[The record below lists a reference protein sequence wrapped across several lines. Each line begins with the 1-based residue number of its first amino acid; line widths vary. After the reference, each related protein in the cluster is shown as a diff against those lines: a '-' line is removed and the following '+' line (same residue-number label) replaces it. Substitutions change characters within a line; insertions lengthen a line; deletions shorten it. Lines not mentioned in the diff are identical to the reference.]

1 MDAAAHRQTSR
12 RRGFTLLELI
22 LSVAVLVVVI
32 ALLVQ
37 VMSSVQ
43 RVWRGGASDAALTR
57 AAAAALDLVAA
68 DLAAAARGPLP
79 GEESAS
85 ASSEEEE
92 MDDAKRDVSAPLL
105 VVRHTGPE
113 APLPAETPAPED
125 LDSGQELCF
134 SRVAVLA
141 RAPRPVW
148 TDDETTLRPRRRP
161 VNESDLRL
169 RALLRVRYDVVP
181 REDSAT
187 DEATTDAAASGLCHD
202 LVRRVAGIRADDTE
216 DPFRGW
222 WEADEAPEDFGAAEV
237 LARNVVWFDVTV
249 PDFLGVATNR
259 TEAAEGGLHVWGN
272 YATVTR
278 TEGSGS
284 SGAEPLPPLVDV
296 VLGIVSD
303 ETLSRAEAQS
313 DEKRRAAILRQGLRV
328 YTRRILLR

>member
-1 MDAAAHRQTSR
+1 MDAAALRQTSR

-57 AAAAALDLVAA
+57 AAAAALDLIAT
-68 DLAAAARGPLP
+68 DLAAAARGT
-79 GEESAS
+79 
-85 ASSEEEE
+85 SSEKE
-92 MDDAKRDVSAPLL
+92 MDDAERDVSAPLL

-113 APLPAETPAPED
+113 APLPAESPGPED
-125 LDSGQELCF
+125 LESGQALRF
-134 SRVAVLA
+134 SRVAVLT

-148 TDDETTLRPRRRP
+148 TDDETTLRLRRRP

-169 RALLRVRYDVVP
+169 RGLLRVRYDVVP

-187 DEATTDAAASGLCHD
+187 DEATANAAASGLCHD

-222 WEADEAPEDFGAAEV
+222 WEADEAPEDFGAEEV

-249 PDFLGVATNR
+249 PDFLSVATNR
-259 TEAAEGGLHVWGN
+259 TDVAEGGLHVWGN
-272 YATVTR
+272 YATITR

-303 ETLSRAEAQS
+303 ETLARAEAQS